1 MGAMDTV
8 PALCRDCLTAFVRP
22 IADAGASAGAG
33 AGAGAGPGAGGPARC
48 PACRSPRLLAHPEL
62 DDLAIAH
69 IDCDAFFASVEKRD
83 DPGLRD
89 RPVIVGGGRRGVVS
103 TACYLARLSGVRSA
117 MPMFEARRLCPEA
130 VVLAPRMARYAE
142 VSRQIRALMAELTPL
157 VEPLSL
163 DEAFLDL
170 AGTGRLHRATPAL
183 MMARLQ
189 ARIEAE
195 TGVTTSV
202 GLSHN
207 KFLAKIASDLQKP
220 RGFAVIGRA
229 ETDAFLRPRPLSLIW
244 GVGAA
249 TLHALEAAGLRTI
262 GDLCARDHKWLAERF
277 GAQGDR
283 VWRLAHG
290 EDARP
295 VSATRPPRS
304 LSAETTFE
312 ADLADL
318 SSLSRHL
325 WDLAETL
332 SARVKAKDLAGRT
345 VTLKLRR
352 SDFRLLT
359 RRQTLGTP
367 TQMADRMY
375 AAALPLLQ
383 RETASGP
390 FRLLGIGLSSLTA
403 SPVTA
408 DIPDLLDTDG
418 ARRIAV
424 ERAVDAIRKRFGGES
439 IRFGRSVR

>member
-1 MGAMDTV
+1 MDTA
-8 PALCRDCLTAFVRP
+8 PALCRDCLGFFPRSV
-22 IADAGASAGAG
+22 
-33 AGAGAGPGAGGPARC
+33 PGAGGPARC
-48 PACRSPRLLAHPEL
+48 PACRSPRLLVHPEL
-62 DDLAIAH
+62 DGLAIAH

-83 DPGLRD
+83 DPALRD

-117 MPMFEARRLCPEA
+117 MPMFQARRLCPEA
-130 VVLAPRMARYAE
+130 VVLAPRMSRYAE

-170 AGTGRLHRATPAL
+170 SGTARLHGASPAL
-183 MMARLQ
+183 LMARLQ
-189 ARIEAE
+189 TRIEAE

-207 KFLAKIASDLQKP
+207 KFLAKVASDLQKP
-220 RGFAVIGRA
+220 RGFAVIGRG

-249 TLHALEAAGLRTI
+249 TLRDLEAAGLRTI
-262 GDLCARDHKWLAERF
+262 GDLCARDHKWLVGRF
-277 GAQGDR
+277 GQQGDR
-283 VWRLAHG
+283 LWRLAHG

-295 VSATRPPRS
+295 ISATRTPRS

-312 ADLADL
+312 ADLADFP
-318 SSLSRHL
+318 SLRRHL

-332 SARVKAKDLAGRT
+332 STRVKGKGLAGRV

-359 RRQTLGTP
+359 RRQTLDTP
-367 TQMADRMY
+367 TQMAGRLY

-383 RETASGP
+383 REIVAGP
-390 FRLLGIGLSSLTA
+390 FRLLGIGLSDFAPGIT
-403 SPVTA
+403 TA
-408 DIPDLLDTDG
+408 DIPDLLDADG
-418 ARRIAV
+418 ARKIAV
-424 ERAVDAIRKRFGGES
+424 ERTVDAIRKRFGGNS
-439 IRFGRSVR
+439 IRFGRSSS